1 MASPNRG
8 VESLATSV
16 PHEVRFSTP
25 PTESGVRPSERRGD
39 NITNSGSQT
48 KGLIQQKKKGVH
60 TQMSEISEASKAVLR
75 HQALE
80 VEQARCRAENVL
92 RDSERMDIQQIATLF
107 DTASGV
113 VRTWIKLGLLPAYTS
128 GPEDTL
134 VRLRPHD
141 PTKWESV
148 WVHTSD
154 IVKMLQAPPATVA
167 GWEHAIEAWREAVW
181 TYGTVAAAI
190 EQSRGTHARTR

>member
-1 MASPNRG
+1 
-8 VESLATSV
+8 
-16 PHEVRFSTP
+16 
-25 PTESGVRPSERRGD
+25 
-39 NITNSGSQT
+39 
-48 KGLIQQKKKGVH
+48 
-60 TQMSEISEASKAVLR
+60 MSEISEASKAVLR
-75 HQALE
+75 HQALKA
-80 VEQARCRAENVL
+80 EQVRCRAENVL
-92 RDSERMDIQQIATLF
+92 RDSERMDIQQIATF
-107 DTASGV
+107 FETTPGV
-113 VRTWIKLGLLPAYTS
+113 IRTWITLGLLPAYTS

-134 VRLRPHD
+134 VRLRTDD
-141 PTKWESV
+141 PTKWESL